1 MLQTQVL
8 KDSRG
13 IPMGVFIP
21 MKDWENVKAQYP
33 DIERFNPDIPQWER
47 EFIDKHLETV
57 TRNPERLQPIETL
70 FQDL

>member
-33 DIERFNPDIPQWER
+33 DIDGFDSEIPQWER
-47 EFIDKHLETV
+47 DFIDKRLETV
-57 TRNPERLQPIETL
+57 KRNPERLLPIETL